1 MTDES
6 RLGPPPIEPL
16 SDAAWSRVE
25 RGLWSQLDAEPG
37 RRAPEPPRRWAWVAA
52 PLAAAAVV
60 AALVLA
66 LRARPT
72 PLDEPSRVVSGPA
85 PSSVQFG
92 DSHIELDASTAL
104 TLRHEAEH
112 PTVML
117 ERGGA
122 WFTVAPRQARPAF
135 LVRAGDATVQVVGT
149 RFRVARS
156 DERIAV
162 EVERGR
168 VDVEFR
174 GGTIAV
180 GAGQHWSSDA
190 PSQIVAA
197 TAPPAAATAP
207 QAAPDPSAATAP
219 EPEPVA
225 EPAPAPP
232 LDPAPAHKAASP
244 VRKHAPGPAHTAG
257 ATADA
262 DPRPGALDAA
272 DAERDRSE
280 YDRLAALEPRSP
292 DAALAGYLALARGT
306 SRWAAPALFAAG
318 RLAHDRGDRRAE
330 SLLTLYLQRFPDGAN
345 AVDARELLNRLRA
358 GKP

>member
-6 RLGPPPIEPL
+6 RLGPPPLEPL

-37 RRAPEPPRRWAWVAA
+37 ARRAPEPPRRWAWVVA
-52 PLAAAAVV
+52 PLVAAAAV
-60 AALVLA
+60 AALVFA
-66 LRARPT
+66 LRLRPAAV
-72 PLDEPSRVVSGPA
+72 DEPSRIVSGPA

-104 TLRHEAEH
+104 SLRHEAEH

-168 VDVEFR
+168 VDVDFR

-180 GAGQHWSSDA
+180 GAGQRWSSDA
-190 PSQIVAA
+190 PSQLAA
-197 TAPPAAATAP
+197 AAASPAAAAAPQALPEPPAATGL
-207 QAAPDPSAATAP
+207 
-219 EPEPVA
+219 EPEP
-225 EPAPAPP
+225 APE
-232 LDPAPAHKAASP
+232 PAPAHKAVSP
-244 VRKHAPGPAHTAG
+244 VRRHAPGPAHTVG
-257 ATADA
+257 TNADA
-262 DPRPGALDAA
+262 EPRPGALDAA
-272 DAERDRSE
+272 EAERDRSE

-318 RLAHDRGDRRAE
+318 RLAHDRRDHRAE

-345 AVDARELLNRLRA
+345 AADARELLNRLRA
-358 GKP
+358 GTP

>member
-16 SDAAWSRVE
+16 SDTAWSRVE

-37 RRAPEPPRRWAWVAA
+37 ARRAPEPPRRWAWVVA
-52 PLAAAAVV
+52 PLAAAAAV
-60 AALVLA
+60 AALVFA
-66 LRARPT
+66 LRLRPAAV
-72 PLDEPSRVVSGPA
+72 DEPSRIVSGPA

-122 WFTVAPRQARPAF
+122 WFTVAPRHARPAF
-135 LVRAGDATVQVVGT
+135 LVRAGDATVEVVGT

-174 GGTIAV
+174 GGMVAV
-180 GAGQHWSSDA
+180 GPGQRWSSDA
-190 PSQIVAA
+190 PSQIVTAA
-197 TAPPAAATAP
+197 ASPAAA
-207 QAAPDPSAATAP
+207 AAPESAPEPSAAP
-219 EPEPVA
+219 EPEP
-225 EPAPAPP
+225 APAPGP
-232 LDPAPAHKAASP
+232 PA
-244 VRKHAPGPAHTAG
+244 RKHNPRATHPAGSTS
-257 ATADA
+257 ATDA
-262 DPRPGALDAA
+262 RPGAAEATDAA
-272 DAERDRSE
+272 DRAE

-358 GKP
+358 GQP